1 MAYDPVNEWV
11 LLFGRPVWEDRYTFF
26 DDLWVLD
33 TAEGDW
39 REILQ
44 KAALPE
50 EQPEEPDQR
59 GIPVFP
65 PASIILGIA
74 LFALI
79 LAHERRQT

>member
-11 LLFGRPVWEDRYTFF
+11 LLFGGVVWEDRYTFF

-33 TAEGDW
+33 TAEGDGW
-39 REILQ
+39 EILQ
-44 KAALPE
+44 EATLPD

-79 LAHERRQT
+79 LAYGRRQM